1 MKRNWYAVITAEVLY
16 DRNLTDT
23 QKILYAV
30 ISNLCDENGKCFPSN
45 GYLADIMN
53 SSEETIRRHL
63 SALESKSYIHRQVTL
78 IKGRRQRYLA
88 LAPYNQKSTP
98 HKNVDTPPQSYGVPP
113 TELRGIITKTNNKEE
128 NPLLVSTNVDTN
140 APHEDFDKIWNLY
153 GKKVGKQPALRSW
166 KRLSKTDR
174 LQVNDHLPKYVENH
188 RSADKLKFLP
198 HLATYLNQKRYL
210 ESLPYEEQK
219 GNTGWELS

>member
-30 ISNLCDENGKCFPSN
+30 ITNLSDEHGKCFPSN

-63 SALESKSYIHRQVTL
+63 QALEGKRYIYRHVTL
-78 IKGRRQRYLA
+78 IKGRRQRYLS
-88 LAPYNQKSTP
+88 LAPVEQKKHP
-98 HKNVDTPPQSYGVPP
+98 HNDKGTPPQSYGVPP
-113 TELRGIITKTNNKEE
+113 TELRGIITKTNNKKEYT
-128 NPLLVSTNVDTN
+128 PLVSTNVDTN
-140 APHEDFDKIWNLY
+140 TPFENIWNMY

-166 KRLSKTDR
+166 KRLSKTER
-174 LQVNDHLPKYVENH
+174 LQVEQHLPKYIENH

-198 HLATYLNQKRYL
+198 HLSTYLNQKRYL